1 MKVGYVRVSTIEQH
15 EERQVISL
23 KEVGCE
29 KVFIDKCSGKDM
41 NRPQFQQMMDFVRDG
56 DILYVS
62 EFSRLARSTK
72 DLLNIIDK
80 LAEKNVQV
88 ISQKENF
95 DTSTPQGKLMLTFFA
110 GIATFE
116 REIMLQRQRE
126 GIAIAK
132 KAGKYKGR
140 LKKARPKD
148 WETYKEMYYRRELSA
163 TALAKRCKV
172 SRPTIYLWLKED
184 KGQQLTEK
192 KQ

>member
-1 MKVGYVRVSTIEQH
+1 
-15 EERQVISL
+15 
-23 KEVGCE
+23 
-29 KVFIDKCSGKDM
+29 
-41 NRPQFQQMMDFVRDG
+41 
-56 DILYVS
+56 
-62 EFSRLARSTK
+62 
-72 DLLNIIDK
+72 
-80 LAEKNVQV
+80 
-88 ISQKENF
+88 
-95 DTSTPQGKLMLTFFA
+95 MLTFFA

-148 WETYKEMYYRRELSA
+148 WETYRDMYYRRELTA

-184 KGQQLTEK
+184 KNTKALT
-192 KQ
+192 